1 MPKNP
6 AENFNSAPV
15 REVGMKTTGVSKIIR
30 KSGSKENKLK
40 VILLGASGC
49 GKSSLL
55 VKFCDGTFQDN
66 GLEPT
71 VGVTSRF
78 ESLKIDDEPI
88 VLEILDPVGQE
99 RHHSFTKQFFRK
111 ALGAIFVF
119 DLSDQKSVDDLQRFF
134 DTFR

>member
-15 REVGMKTTGVSKIIR
+15 KEVGMKTTGVSKVIR
-30 KSGSKENKLK
+30 KVGREEKGLK
-40 VILLGASGC
+40 VILLGASNC
-49 GKSSLL
+49 GKSSLV

-66 GLEPT
+66 GLGPT
-71 VGVTSRF
+71 IGVNKRF

-88 VLEILDPVGQE
+88 VLEIVDPVGQE
-99 RHHSFTKQFFRK
+99 RFHSFTKQFFRE

-119 DLSDQKSVDDLQRFF
+119 DLSDPKSVDDLQRFF